1 MVSEAQTAHE
11 QHLLAHRHGQVGG
24 DLFGGVHPAGRNHAG
39 GAFESAA
46 AHVVNEG
53 VHARNVGRVATLGN
67 VGAGALHVVEQTAFN
82 QNLQGA
88 TNRLAAHPKVLL
100 NHAFGGQL
108 IAGLAGNN
116 VALLNV
122 VDNLLILRAR
132 NRG

>member
-1 MVSEAQTAHE
+1 M
-11 QHLLAHRHGQVGG
+11 GG

-39 GAFESAA
+39 GALKTAA
-46 AHVVNEG
+46 AHIVNEG
-53 VHARNVGRVATLGN
+53 VHARNVGGVGALGN
-67 VGAGALHVVEQTAFN
+67 VGAGALHVVEQAAFN

-122 VDNLLILRAR
+122 VDDLLVLRAG